1 MQILRIVS
9 LAGMAVVAYGQGSA
23 RPEVVEVRA
32 VVDGHTIDTAG
43 PGRIR
48 LAGIHAPRIARGATD
63 GEPYGR
69 EARERLEGIVTHR
82 FVRLEFPSAASR
94 SSAYVLLEDG
104 TFVNALLVREG
115 LAQVSGRP
123 TGARGEELRRAQELA
138 IQARRGLWS
147 APRQFPTSNAQRP
160 INAQLPTPNRIQRP
174 TESPTHNVAL
184 GVGR

>member
-9 LAGMAVVAYGQGSA
+9 LAGMAAVAYGQGSA

-32 VVDGHTIDTAG
+32 VIDGHTIDTAG
-43 PGRIR
+43 AGRVR
-48 LAGIHAPRIARGATD
+48 LAGIHAPRIARGAAD

-104 TFVNALLVREG
+104 RFINALLVREG
-115 LAQVSGRP
+115 LARVSGRP
-123 TGARGEELRRAQELA
+123 TGARGEELWRAQEQA
-138 IQARRGLWS
+138 MAARRGLWS
-147 APRQFPTSNAQRP
+147 ARRQFPTPNFQRP
-160 INAQLPTPNRIQRP
+160 INAQLPTPNSQLRNFQTPKLNASR
-174 TESPTHNVAL
+174 
-184 GVGR
+184 